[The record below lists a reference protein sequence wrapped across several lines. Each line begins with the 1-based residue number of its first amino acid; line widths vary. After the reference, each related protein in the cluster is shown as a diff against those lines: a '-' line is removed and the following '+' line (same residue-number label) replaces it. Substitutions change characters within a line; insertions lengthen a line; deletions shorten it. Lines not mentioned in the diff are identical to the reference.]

1 MILLFVTYKDY
12 IIKHNSGIM
21 AYMTIRTIEYL
32 LGRFGSGKSPGS
44 ADYVDLIDT
53 LADDRNAVYFAS
65 TAPEDTSANPLWFNT
80 STQVLNIY
88 NNGSWISGSGG
99 ETGPAG
105 PQGDPGVDGEDAL
118 WNFTGAY
125 NLGASYAIGDVATYN
140 GETWYRIDAH
150 GGNTGDTP
158 SEGSYWTLIAQK
170 GEQGIQGEQGPQ
182 GTDIHFVGS
191 VATVNQ
197 LPSTGNNINDAYI
210 VDEDG
215 DLYVWDGQL
224 PWHNVGQ
231 IVGPQGIQGEPG
243 IQGVQGSDGLDAVY
257 DTDQAVISM
266 QVFG

>member
-1 MILLFVTYKDY
+1 
-12 IIKHNSGIM
+12 M

-32 LGRFGSGKSPGS
+32 LGKFGSGKSPGS

-125 NLGASYAIGDVATYN
+125 NLGASYAVGDVATYN

-158 SEGSYWTLIAQK
+158 SEGAYWTLIAQK
-170 GEQGIQGEQGPQ
+170 GVQGIQGEQGAD
-182 GTDIHFVGS
+182 GSAMLSVEITANTSLVSGSRYFVTS
-191 VATVNQ
+191 SSALTLT
-197 LPSTGNNINDAYI
+197 LPSSPALNDEIQVIDASENASVYNITIARNGNKINGIAGNLI
-210 VDEDG
+210 VDNDG
-215 DLYVWDGQL
+215 GWYTLLYTGTTYGWK
-224 PWHNVGQ
+224 VG
-231 IVGPQGIQGEPG
+231 
-243 IQGVQGSDGLDAVY
+243 
-257 DTDQAVISM
+257 
-266 QVFG
+266 